1 MKIVLSRV
9 DERLVHGQII
19 ASWTKQLAVRKILII
34 DDQSAND
41 PFMAQVLTMA
51 APSGIDIQ
59 IMTVNKA
66 TEALKGN
73 DELGDRTMLL
83 FKHPKSAL
91 GMVSQGAKLPELN
104 IGNMGAGPNRKSI
117 SKNVYMSAQEIEQV
131 KTLNE
136 NKVHVYL
143 QMLVTD
149 PKIDIMEKIK

>member
-19 ASWTKQLAVRKILII
+19 ASWTKQLTIKKIMII

-51 APSGIDIQ
+51 APSGINIQ
-59 IMTVNKA
+59 LLTVAKA
-66 TEALKGN
+66 AEILKANEDG
-73 DELGDRTMLL
+73 GDRTMLL
-83 FKHPKSAL
+83 FRHPKSAL
-91 GMVSQGAKLPELN
+91 GLVSQGVALPELN

-117 SKNVYMSAQEIEQV
+117 TKNVYMSTQEIDIAKSLLES
-131 KTLNE
+131 
-136 NKVHVYL
+136 KVHVYL

-149 PKIDIMEKIK
+149 PKIDIAEKIH